1 MGHKFG
7 EIAFTDAVKS
17 MQLAMGSRAAYARRE
32 GGPDVND
39 RLGLDETAFIAGR
52 DSFYIASVS
61 ETGWPYVQFKGGPPG
76 FLRVLDE
83 RMLGYADFHG
93 NRQYITT
100 GNVTGND
107 HVSLFLIDYPRRQ
120 RLKILGRMTVMD
132 AKDNPDLTA
141 QLVVPDYQ
149 ARVER
154 GVLISVKAFDW
165 NCSQHIT
172 PRFTQA
178 ELVEVLAPIRQE
190 MTALRVENDRL
201 RRLLDTDGHE
211 RTGP

>member
-1 MGHKFG
+1 
-7 EIAFTDAVKS
+7 
-17 MQLAMGSRAAYARRE
+17 
-32 GGPDVND
+32 
-39 RLGLDETAFIAGR
+39 
-52 DSFYIASVS
+52 
-61 ETGWPYVQFKGGPPG
+61 
-76 FLRVLDE
+76 
-83 RMLGYADFHG
+83 
-93 NRQYITT
+93 
-100 GNVTGND
+100 
-107 HVSLFLIDYPRRQ
+107 
-120 RLKILGRMTVMD
+120 MD

-201 RRLLDTDGHE
+201 RRQLNADGYE
-211 RTGP
+211 RTSS